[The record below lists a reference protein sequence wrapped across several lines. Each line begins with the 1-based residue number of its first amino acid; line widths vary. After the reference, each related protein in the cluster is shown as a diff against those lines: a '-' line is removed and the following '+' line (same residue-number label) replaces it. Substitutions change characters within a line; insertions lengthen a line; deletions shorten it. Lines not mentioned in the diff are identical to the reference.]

1 MTKQELDTL
10 YELLEKLQK
19 ERLDELNKEYPEVY
33 SEELDEEVD
42 VYTLL
47 EEDPMSLYELDD
59 GDRLSEGLDIVIG
72 VVQDMKPS
80 K

>member
-33 SEELDEEVD
+33 SERLEKDVD

-59 GDRLSEGLDIVIG
+59 GDRLSEGLDIVIT
-72 VVQDMKPS
+72 VVAELKGTN
-80 K
+80 